1 MLYGRQSFSKSNPL
15 IRCLSPCSRWM
26 LHSMANKKSGKYW
39 LYLDVKFSLSVP
51 SLRSLACLNQPRMTV
66 SSFSVESGKQ
76 PGPLG
81 KGDLHVGG
89 APAVK
94 LLQIHGESNLSQL
107 SSDSR
112 FALPLSASEKRFC
125 ELMCLLNEW

>member
-1 MLYGRQSFSKSNPL
+1 ML
-15 IRCLSPCSRWM
+15 
-26 LHSMANKKSGKYW
+26 
-39 LYLDVKFSLSVP
+39 
-51 SLRSLACLNQPRMTV
+51 
-66 SSFSVESGKQ
+66 SFSVQSGKQ

-107 SSDSR
+107 SRLEVCYFIISIREVILPTDA
-112 FALPLSASEKRFC
+112 FAK
-125 ELMCLLNEW
+125 

>member
-1 MLYGRQSFSKSNPL
+1 MMHASLFS
-15 IRCLSPCSRWM
+15 M
-26 LHSMANKKSGKYW
+26 HSMANKKSGKYW

-51 SLRSLACLNQPRMTV
+51 SLRSLACLNQPRMMV
-66 SSFSVESGKQ
+66 SSSSVQSGKQ

-94 LLQIHGESNLSQL
+94 LLQIHGKSNLSQL
-107 SSDSR
+107 LTQR
-112 FALPLSASEKRFC
+112 
-125 ELMCLLNEW
+125 